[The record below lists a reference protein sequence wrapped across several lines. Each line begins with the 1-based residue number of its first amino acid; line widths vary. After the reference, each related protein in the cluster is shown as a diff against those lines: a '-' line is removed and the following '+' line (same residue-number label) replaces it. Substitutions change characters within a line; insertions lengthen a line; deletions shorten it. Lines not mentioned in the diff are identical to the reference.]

1 MSGDLETIRRI
12 HAWHIGR
19 PTERGAAINRHLADD
34 DDVLIAAFLRMGGES
49 RPWGVAVGTLAE
61 GPTVVTIP
69 EARNRDLV
77 ADMMIDV
84 APIFLRHFRHPQWH
98 ASGPGGF
105 QTQSLRQLW
114 LPGATHLEMI
124 QFLAAAYARTRW
136 ERSDVV
142 SLRALGNL
150 CNALFLEAQRPGQ
163 QVVATA
169 TDALRSAYVFPTS
182 PVRQSHVGHL
192 LAWLQAEGSR
202 DDRWAAAHEAERLS
216 VSTVVEPETE
226 RRDLQPLVS
235 SWSDGRSE
243 ATARSIHQ
251 VLAAELERRWKL
263 TASAITLLRSDRRRA
278 NVGLTKLV
286 ASSAKSFYV
295 AWGERAMNEAAGQ
308 PPFWPNVFTDHNAR
322 AAAGSYHARVA
333 DHDEAR
339 FLLVHGDRELQR
351 EELAAGKGVIAHVTS
366 AAGDQWEATYTYP
379 DLTTIESGR
388 TLTIAGHPKMC
399 LQVTDVDLDER
410 RLVLVPQWKKA
421 KSSAQHEWASGDAK
435 WLGCTLV
442 LLPDVPAGLMRKKIR
457 SARVQVDRDITSF
470 LLSPPS
476 RHAAY
481 DDDGVVLESVEADL

>member
-12 HAWHIGR
+12 QAWHIGR
-19 PTERGAAINRHLADD
+19 PTDRGASINRHVAGD

-49 RPWGVAVGTLAE
+49 RPWGVAVGTLAD
-61 GPTVVTIP
+61 GPTVVTVP

-77 ADMMIDV
+77 ADMMIDI
-84 APIFLRHFRHPQWH
+84 APVFLRHFRHPQWH
-98 ASGPGGF
+98 ADGPGGF

-124 QFLAAAYARTRW
+124 QFLAASYARTRW

-182 PVRQSHVGHL
+182 PVRQAHLGHL
-192 LAWLQAEGSR
+192 LAWLRTDGSR

-216 VSTVVEPETE
+216 VSTVLDPELE
-226 RRDLQPLVS
+226 RRELQPLVS
-235 SWSDGRSE
+235 SWGEGRSDT
-243 ATARSIHQ
+243 TARSIHQ
-251 VLAAELERRWKL
+251 VLAAELERRWNL
-263 TASAITLLRSDRRRA
+263 TASAITLLRSDRRRP
-278 NVGLTKLV
+278 NNGLAKLV
-286 ASSAKSFYV
+286 PSSAKSFYL
-295 AWGERAMNEAAGQ
+295 AWGERAMNEAAGE

-351 EELAAGKGVIAHVTS
+351 EELAAGKGIIAEVTTV
-366 AAGDQWEATYTYP
+366 AADQWTVHFTYP
-379 DLTTIESGR
+379 DLTTVEAGK
-388 TLTIAGHPKMC
+388 TLTIAGHPNMR
-399 LQVTDVDLDER
+399 LDVVEVDLEAR
-410 RLVLVPQWKKA
+410 RLTLVPKWKKA
-421 KSSAQHEWASGDAK
+421 KSSAPLERASGDAR
-435 WLGCTLV
+435 WAGTSLV
-442 LLPDVPAGLMRKKIR
+442 LLPDVPFGVMRKKIKA
-457 SARVQVDRDITSF
+457 ARVQVDRDITSF
-470 LLSPPS
+470 LLSPPA

-481 DDDGVVLESVEADL
+481 DDDGVVLESVEADQ